1 MSPEKANNVRQRKKM
16 SILLNNL
23 LEFENRYNLEIVSI
37 SLSYFVEFVLVIVT
51 EYYCII
57 NSISKIIEF
66 VIKY

>member
-1 MSPEKANNVRQRKKM
+1 MSM
-16 SILLNNL
+16 LINNL
-23 LEFENRYNLEIVSI
+23 LALENRYNLEIVSI